1 METATITLTVEKMVD
16 YVNEGKMRFDNPV
29 QRPFVWDIDRQCLLI
44 DSLIR
49 GHIIGAIVA
58 DKTGDDKSW
67 FFDVMD
73 GQQRMT
79 SIFRYVNGEYE
90 LQNTLPIEYKGKE
103 YDVEGCYYD
112 DLPEELQKEIRGY
125 AIQVIYSENV
135 SQAEK
140 AEMFRRLNNGKPT
153 TVAHR
158 VVACVGSSDKIEDI
172 KKHEI
177 WNTLLTAKGQES
189 KKHNMYIAKIY
200 TMLTAGEE
208 LGDVSF
214 LSKDFL
220 PRIERTRMT
229 DEMLD
234 EVASVLD
241 YMGKVL
247 EAAKVEIEKD
257 GKASVSKKV
266 FNKLKKEVHFIS
278 LVPYVKQAM
287 DKGITEKQFFN
298 FCMAFFWLEPS
309 SLYTKASQS
318 DTSKTKQI
326 CDRHDE
332 IEKAWNV
339 YFDKHGIEPEVKVIV
354 VEESAKDTEP
364 EVKAEEVA

>member
-214 LSKDFL
+214 VSKDFL

-241 YMGKVL
+241 YMSEVLKVASQKIEENGKGSPY
-247 EAAKVEIEKD
+247 KT
-257 GKASVSKKV
+257 V
-266 FNKLKKEVHFIS
+266 FSKLKKEVHFVS
-278 LVPYVKQAM
+278 LVPFVKQAM
-287 DKGITEKQFFN
+287 DMEMPADKFFS
-298 FCMAFFWLEPS
+298 FCATALYFSPT
-309 SLYTKASQS
+309 SLYIKASQS

-332 IEKAWNV
+332 LEKAWANV
-339 YFDKHGIEPEVKVIV
+339 LENYVPVKVTV
-354 VEESAKDTEP
+354 VEEPVKDTEP